1 MSFLPYISGAADER
15 HVRVMR
21 DREQWF
27 QVVMGQQ
34 EVAGL
39 IAPETAEMATPLPPS
54 LLASLAF
61 DLSCGTP

>member
-1 MSFLPYISGAADER
+1 
-15 HVRVMR
+15 MR